1 MVFEFISIGPKGNI
15 PKLIKYSA
23 TNLKDVY
30 NLAFDDK
37 NNNSGQID
45 DTIISNKWESE
56 KILATVVAS
65 LYGFTEKHTE
75 AWINAIGSTKSR
87 TRLYR
92 IGITKYIREIERDFE
107 IYGLIQD
114 EWHEFTLN
122 TEYDGFL
129 TKRKTD

>member
-45 DTIISNKWESE
+45 DTIISNK
-56 KILATVVAS
+56 
-65 LYGFTEKHTE
+65 
-75 AWINAIGSTKSR
+75 
-87 TRLYR
+87 
-92 IGITKYIREIERDFE
+92 
-107 IYGLIQD
+107 
-114 EWHEFTLN
+114 
-122 TEYDGFL
+122 
-129 TKRKTD
+129 

>member
-45 DTIISNKWESE
+45 DTIISNNGDSE

-65 LYGFTEKHTE
+65 LYGFTEKHPE

-92 IGITKYIREIERDFE
+92 IGITKYISEIERDFE

>member
-45 DTIISNKWESE
+45 DTIISNNGDSE

-92 IGITKYIREIERDFE
+92 IGITKYISEIERDFE